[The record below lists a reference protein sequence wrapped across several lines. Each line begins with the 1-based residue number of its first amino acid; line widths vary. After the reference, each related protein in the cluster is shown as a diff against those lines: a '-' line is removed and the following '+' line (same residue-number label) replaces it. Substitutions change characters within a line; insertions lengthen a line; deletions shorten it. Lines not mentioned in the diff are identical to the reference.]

1 MRRAGVRSR
10 QPGRGRARGVRFAK
24 PASERVWAAGF
35 AFAVAFASA
44 VAFSLFLPG
53 AASAQWAGGP
63 VSGGMGGTGAVWAR
77 GVDALDFNPANLAFS
92 RGWSVSLVDL
102 GAAGLLTGTTMGDLW
117 DIATAAGDGDRAL
130 VERLPADG
138 FRVSA
143 LTEGFAASKG
153 AEAGDFP
160 SPEATLPGFAL
171 SWGPVGLRVRNRV
184 LAEATMSKEVA
195 DLTVT
200 GFNPERIREYAVRE
214 TGFRVASF
222 TEMTLGYGFTIADRL
237 GVGVAA
243 RYVQGH
249 RLAQGRFFEPEIDL
263 DQESLRVTGVA
274 VEAPG
279 GSGWGLDLGLALDL
293 GRGWAASL
301 AVQNAAQRMTW
312 DDALRSHEAAFTD
325 DDFDSEDLT
334 ELLDRFADTPLDPG
348 AVSLPVFEA
357 ARGLFSQAYFP
368 TVYRA
373 GVGWEGTR
381 GTRVELDASAVSPRG
396 RQRTPWEQRLSA
408 GVEQR
413 LKFLVVRGG
422 YALAEDGLRALTGGI
437 GLRVGPVRLDV
448 GAGKLSGDLDGI
460 PYDGLQGSVGLSVR
474 GGGL

>member
-1 MRRAGVRSR
+1 MRRGA
-10 QPGRGRARGVRFAK
+10 VRFAN
-24 PASERVWAAGF
+24 AAVAAGL
-35 AFAVAFASA
+35 ALGCAYA
-44 VAFSLFLPG
+44 LPG

-77 GVDALDFNPANLAFS
+77 GVDALDFNPANLGLT
-92 RGWSVSLVDL
+92 RGWSLSLVDL
-102 GAAGLLTGTTMGDLW
+102 GAAGLLTGTTMQDLW
-117 DIATAAGDGDRAL
+117 DIATAAGEGDPAL
-130 VERLPADG
+130 VDRLPADG

-143 LTEGFAASKG
+143 LTEGYAVSKG

-160 SPEATLPGFAL
+160 SPQATLPGFAL

-184 LAEATMSKEVA
+184 LAEASMSREVA
-195 DLTVT
+195 DLTVS

-222 TEMTLGYGFTIADRL
+222 TEMTLGYGFAVADRL
-237 GVGVAA
+237 AIGAAA

-263 DQESLRVTGVA
+263 NDETLRLTGVA

-293 GRGWAASL
+293 GRGWGMSL
-301 AVQNAAQRMTW
+301 AAQNVAQRMTW
-312 DDALRSHEAAFTD
+312 DDALRSHEAVFTD
-325 DDFDSEDLT
+325 ADFESADLT
-334 ELLDRFADTPLDPG
+334 ELLDRFADTPLDAG

-357 ARGLFSQAYFP
+357 ARGLFAQAYFP

-373 GVGWEGTR
+373 GVGWAGSR
-381 GTRVELDASAVSPRG
+381 GTRLELDASAVSPRG
-396 RQRTPWEQRLSA
+396 RQSAPWEQRVAA

-413 LKFLVVRGG
+413 LKFLVLRTG
-422 YALAEDGLRALTGGI
+422 YAFAEDGLKSLTAGV

-448 GAGKLSGDLDGI
+448 GAGRLSGELHGI
-460 PYDGLQGSVGLSVR
+460 PYDGVQGSVGLSLR
-474 GGGL
+474 GGGS